1 MERKPDRQ
9 EHPPRRVTAFVPRAA
24 GFTLVE
30 LLVAV
35 SLTLIILVLLLQV
48 IGFASSNWQRLS
60 DNAKAFEGAR
70 AAFDSITRQLS
81 QATLATEY
89 DYYNAARAARLSITN
104 TSDLTNFVPD
114 TYGRYSSL
122 HFISGK
128 SLLPTNHTHALFF
141 QMPGN
146 FVTNSATAVIPASG
160 LLNAMG
166 YYIRYSDDSSDR
178 PTNVAG
184 AVPAPRSRYRLMQYM
199 QPTENL
205 DVYRDGSASSWFL
218 ADLDKSSHVLAENIV
233 ALVLLPKLPDEAGA
247 APEYLAPGYEY
258 NSRTN
263 WTTGSQPVQMHQL
276 PPVVRVTMVAIDE
289 RSALR
294 DPATGST
301 LKDLFKNPADFST
314 NLATAE
320 TALRNARANYKI
332 FQTDVPLR
340 AAKWSE

>member
-9 EHPPRRVTAFVPRAA
+9 EHPPLRVTDFGPCAT

-35 SLTLIILVLLLQV
+35 SLTLVILVLLLQV
-48 IGFASSNWQRLS
+48 IGFASSNWQRVN

-89 DYYNAARAARLSITN
+89 DYYNSSRVARLSITN
-104 TSDLTNFVPD
+104 STALTNFVPD

-128 SLLPTNHTHALFF
+128 SLLPTNHAHAVFF
-141 QMPGN
+141 QAPLN
-146 FVTNSATAVIPASG
+146 FDTNAETASVPASG
-160 LLNAMG
+160 LLNAVG
-166 YYIRYSDDSSDR
+166 YFIRYLDDSSAR
-178 PTNVAG
+178 PTNVSG
-184 AVPAPRSRYRLMQYM
+184 NIPAPRTRYRLMQYM
-199 QPTENL
+199 QPTANL
-205 DVYRDGSASSWFL
+205 DVYRDGSSNSWFL
-218 ADLDKSSHVLAENIV
+218 GDIDRGSHILAENIV

-247 APEYLAPGYEY
+247 APDYLAPGYEY
-258 NSRTN
+258 STRTN
-263 WTTGSQPVQMHQL
+263 WTAGAQPVQMHQL
-276 PPVVRVTMVAIDE
+276 PPVVRVAMVAIDE
-289 RSALR
+289 RSAMR
-294 DPATGST
+294 DPALGST
-301 LKDLFKNPADFST
+301 FKDLFKNPADFQT
-314 NLATAE
+314 NLATVE
-320 TALRNARANYKI
+320 TALRNARANYRI